1 MKVGFTAGAFDL
13 LHAGHILMLEEC
25 ATKCDKLIVGLHLNP
40 NTERPEKNIPIQS
53 IVERYIQLNA
63 VKFVSEIIPYET
75 EKDLLEL
82 LTVLPLDFRFV
93 GQDWRGKEFTGK
105 DLDGRSHQII
115 YNNRSHNYSS
125 SLLRTRIKKHESR

>member
-40 NTERPEKNIPIQS
+40 NTERPKKHTPIQS
-53 IVERYIQLNA
+53 VVERYVQLSA
-63 VKFVSEIIPYET
+63 VKFVSEVIPYET

-82 LTVLPLDFRFV
+82 LTALPLAFRFI
-93 GQDWRGKEFTGK
+93 GEDWRGKQFTGK
-105 DLDGRSHQII
+105 DLDGRSHRII
-115 YNNRSHNYSS
+115 YNSRNHQYSS
-125 SLLRTRIKKHESR
+125 SSLRSRVIKNEN